1 MTRSL
6 AVAHLEQGSARL
18 DVRRALHL
26 DPEWVCR
33 ALADP
38 VWLGHELAAGRPTA
52 IDAGPD
58 DGLVRRIET
67 DLALP
72 LGGEGRVV
80 TFRKAALVDIGA
92 EESTVTGCRFE
103 VAWQAAS
110 FAPLFPVFAGQ
121 LAVGPGALRLRGAYA
136 PPGGA
141 VGLVIDRAILHHVAW
156 RTAGWFLDRL
166 LERAEVTARWDAR
179 PS

>member
-1 MTRSL
+1 M
-6 AVAHLEQGSARL
+6 
-18 DVRRALHL
+18 
-26 DPEWVCR
+26 
-33 ALADP
+33 ADP
-38 VWLGHELAAGRPTA
+38 VWLGHELPAAA
-52 IDAGPD
+52 QAAQAAQAALDE
-58 DGLVRRIET
+58 GLVRRIET

-72 LGGEGRVV
+72 LGSDGRVL
-80 TFRKAALVDIGA
+80 TFRKAALVDVGA
-92 EESTVTGCRFE
+92 EESTVTGCRFA

-121 LAVGPGALRLRGAYA
+121 LAVGPGALRLRGVYA

-141 VGLVIDRAILHHVAW
+141 VGLVIDRAILHHVAY